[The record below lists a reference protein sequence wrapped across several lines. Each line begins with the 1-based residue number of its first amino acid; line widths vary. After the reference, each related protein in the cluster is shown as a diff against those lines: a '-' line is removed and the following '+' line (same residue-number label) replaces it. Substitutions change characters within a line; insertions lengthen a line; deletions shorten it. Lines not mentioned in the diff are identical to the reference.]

1 MDIFE
6 SIEKLQ
12 KKPEAYRKR
21 VALGA
26 AFIIIGIIIFIWFTT
41 FNLPKTNNAEL
52 KKVAAPFSSIK
63 ENILNFY
70 GSLKESI
77 RNVK

>member
-21 VALGA
+21 VALA
-26 AFIIIGIIIFIWFTT
+26 TAFIIIGIIIFVWLTT
-41 FNLPKTNNAEL
+41 FNLPKTNNAEI
-52 KKVAAPFSSIK
+52 KKVAAPFSFIK
-63 ENILNFY
+63 EDILNFY
-70 GSLKESI
+70 GFFKENI
-77 RNVK
+77 KRFK

>member
-6 SIEKLQ
+6 FIERMQ

-26 AFIIIGIIIFIWFTT
+26 AFIIIGIIIFIWLTT
-41 FNLPKTNNAEL
+41 FNLPKTNNAEI
-52 KKVAAPFSSIK
+52 KKAAAPFSSIK
-63 ENILNFY
+63 EDILNFY
-70 GSLKESI
+70 GFFKENLK
-77 RNVK
+77 RFK